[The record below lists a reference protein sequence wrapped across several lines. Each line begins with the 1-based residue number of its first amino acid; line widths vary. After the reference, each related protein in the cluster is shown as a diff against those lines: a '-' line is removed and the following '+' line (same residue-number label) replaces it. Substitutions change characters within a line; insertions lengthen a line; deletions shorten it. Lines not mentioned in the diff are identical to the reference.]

1 MGLSTARRAVS
12 TGASYPHVN
21 HHQHHNPASV
31 FGSTITITLRDL
43 HFLWFLATADEWIP
57 ATKGLTERTST
68 VIKGLTTG
76 DKLQFRVRAYNMAGP
91 SAPATLAQPV
101 TIREIMRE

>member
-1 MGLSTARRAVS
+1 M
-12 TGASYPHVN
+12 
-21 HHQHHNPASV
+21 
-31 FGSTITITLRDL
+31 
-43 HFLWFLATADEWIP
+43 E
-57 ATKGLTERTST
+57 GLTERTST